1 MNLRDLTDVQFLRQ
15 IGLDDLR
22 TAENA
27 EANAAG
33 WCRSTEPSAAL
44 AEEYQR
50 RYGRPLPQE
59 RPTTWAMY
67 HCPVGFLWQVTLRTR
82 PDPSRPWL
90 TTQVEAEVTAY
101 GETLPAAHAKAEREL
116 QSLVAVMRG
125 KDSGLREYCEKLE
138 RVS

>member
-67 HCPVGFLWQVTLRTR
+67 HCPVGFLWKVVLRTW
-82 PDPSRPWL
+82 PDPSRSWL
-90 TTQVEAEVTAY
+90 TNQVEAEVTAY
-101 GETLPAAHAKAEREL
+101 GKTLPAAHAKAERDL
-116 QSLVAVMRG
+116 QSLVAVTRG
-125 KDSGLREYCEKLE
+125 KDSGLREYNEKLE
-138 RVS
+138 RAS

>member
-67 HCPVGFLWQVTLRTR
+67 HCPVGFLWKVVLRTW
-82 PDPSRPWL
+82 PDPSRSWL
-90 TTQVEAEVTAY
+90 TNQVEAEVTAY
-101 GETLPAAHAKAEREL
+101 GKTLPAAHINASLEL
-116 QSLVAVMRG
+116 QRVITVMRG
-125 KDSGLREYCEKLE
+125 KDSDRRASIVSLE